1 MRHNLSLHKCFMRVE
16 NVKGAVWTVDEV
28 EFHKRRP
35 QRSTSGYDHIMI
47 LFTISH
53 SLSLWYCNT
62 HPPPP
67 PNSISYSAF
76 KSTTCHHVP
85 LWCAAFFL
93 SPSSFY
99 CTFSLYLS
107 SRYLSLYLSS
117 SLSDHVVCLVYWFPT
132 TTTELELYK
141 PFSFSLLCSALSLIA
156 VHHFVIRH
164 FAIFI
169 LH

>member
-47 LFTISH
+47 LFTIS
-53 SLSLWYCNT
+53 LSLWYCNT

-67 PNSISYSAF
+67 PISISYSAF
-76 KSTTCHHVP
+76 KSTTCHHALRFDARP
-85 LWCAAFFL
+85 FF
-93 SPSSFY
+93 F
-99 CTFSLYLS
+99 
-107 SRYLSLYLSS
+107 LSS
-117 SLSDHVVCLVYWFPT
+117 SLSTAHSLYTFSRLSICLFRLSSSPSDHVVCLVYWFPT

-141 PFSFSLLCSALSLIA
+141 PFSFSLLCSALLSP
-156 VHHFVIRH
+156 
-164 FAIFI
+164 
-169 LH
+169 